1 MKKQVKFEAVHRHSD
16 KPIPFSDVGILLQ
29 PDDIISAGYDEGY
42 QSENEA
48 WDPHFYLIVE
58 RMRSETDEEYEERTK
73 REKFM
78 KEDSRKRRYAH
89 FLKLKEEFENDN

>member
-1 MKKQVKFEAVHRHSD
+1 MKKEVKYEALHLQENH
-16 KPIPFSDVGILLQ
+16 PIPVSSIKIELQ

-58 RMRSETDEEYEERTK
+58 RKRLETDKEYEERT
-73 REKFM
+73 RLETFM
-78 KEDSRKRRYAH
+78 KEDSRKRRYQH
-89 FLKLKEEFENDN
+89 YLKLKEEFES